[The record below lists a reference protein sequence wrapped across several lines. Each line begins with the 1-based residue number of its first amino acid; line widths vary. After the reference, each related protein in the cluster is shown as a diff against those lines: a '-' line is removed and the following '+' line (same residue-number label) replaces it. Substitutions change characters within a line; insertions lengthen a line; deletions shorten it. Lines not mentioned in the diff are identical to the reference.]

1 MGYMHLS
8 AGTQGEVLAILEP
21 HDVGSGAPKSKQY
34 LLLTLES
41 FL

>member
-21 HDVGSGAPKSKQY
+21 HDVGSGALKSKQY
-34 LLLTLES
+34 LL
-41 FL
+41 